1 MNGLEIKMKRT
12 YIIIVRDA
20 KQDYIVTTKVIES
33 VTSSLVAKK
42 WFYDLKDKYPKDNIK
57 VYLTDEVNK
66 FKRIEFEKSSSEMGI
81 I

>member
-1 MNGLEIKMKRT
+1 MKRT

-20 KQDYIVTTKVIES
+20 KQDYIVTTKVVES
-33 VTSSLVAKK
+33 VANSLVAKK

>member
-1 MNGLEIKMKRT
+1 MRRT

-20 KQDYIVTTKVIES
+20 KQDYIVTTKVVDS
-33 VTSSLVAKK
+33 VTNSLVAKK
-42 WFYDLKDKYPKDNIK
+42 WFEELKAKYPKDNIK

-66 FKRIEFEKSSSEMGI
+66 FKRISFEKSSSEMGI

>member
-1 MNGLEIKMKRT
+1 MKRT

-20 KQDYIVTTKVIES
+20 KQDYIVTTKVVES

-42 WFYDLKDKYPKDNIK
+42 WFYDLKDKYPRDNIK